1 MKLNKLFPK
10 IVAEFDHVCVD
21 NIPAMIKEVEELSS
35 YGTMRNNTLN
45 VESSHR
51 SIQTI
56 HRLPVFKLLAKKA
69 LSNSVKFLNEYGYAN
84 FLTDNLYITNMWFN
98 VSGKGDYLF
107 PHTHPGSLLSGAYY
121 LEADPSHNIYFYDMQ
136 RNLIEQPNMPTDL
149 NTDTYPMPCTPGK
162 MYLFNSDFV
171 HGVPKQE
178 ADARKI
184 VISFNLCF
192 ENLKSLR

>member
-10 IVAEFDHVCVD
+10 IVAEFDDVCVD
-21 NIPAMIKEVEELSS
+21 NIPSMISEVEELSS
-35 YGTMRNNTLN
+35 YGTVRNSTLN

-56 HRLPVFKLLAKKA
+56 HRLPSFKPLAKQV
-69 LSNSVKFLNEYGYAN
+69 LSNATKFLYEYGYDE

-107 PHTHPGSLLSGAYY
+107 PHTHPGSLISGAYY
-121 LEADPSHNIYFYDMQ
+121 LDSDESHNIYFYDMH
-136 RNLIEQPNMPTDL
+136 RNLCEQPSVPTEL
-149 NTDTYPMPCTPGK
+149 NTDTYPMPCTPGT
-162 MYLFNSDFV
+162 MYLFHSDFV
-171 HGVPKQE
+171 HSVPKQE
-178 ADARKI
+178 VDARKI
-184 VISFNLCF
+184 VISFNLSF

>member
-10 IVAEFDHVCVD
+10 IVAEFDDECVD

-121 LEADPSHNIYFYDMQ
+121 LETDPSHNIYFYDMQ

>member
-10 IVAEFDHVCVD
+10 IVAEFDGVCVD

-35 YGTMRNNTLN
+35 YGTMRNSTLN

-56 HRLPVFKLLAKKA
+56 HRLPPFKPLAKEA
-69 LSNSVKFLNEYGYAN
+69 LSNATKFLSEYGYTN
-84 FLTDNLYITNMWFN
+84 QLPHLYISNMWFN
-98 VSGKGDYLF
+98 ISEKGDYLF
-107 PHTHPGSLLSGAYY
+107 PHAHPGSLLSGAYY
-121 LEADPSHNIYFYDMQ
+121 LDTDESHYIYFYDMH
-136 RNLIEQPNMPTDL
+136 RNLTESPSFPNDL
-149 NTDTYPMPCTPGK
+149 NTDTYPMPCTQGM
-162 MYLFNSDFV
+162 MYLFHSDFI
-171 HGVPKQE
+171 HAVPRQE

-192 ENLKSLR
+192 ENLKSMH

>member
-10 IVAEFDHVCVD
+10 IVAEFDDVCVD

-56 HRLPVFKLLAKKA
+56 HRLPAFKLLAKKA
-69 LSNSVKFLNEYGYAN
+69 LSNSVKFLNEYGYAD

-121 LEADPSHNIYFYDMQ
+121 LETDPSHNIYFYDMQ